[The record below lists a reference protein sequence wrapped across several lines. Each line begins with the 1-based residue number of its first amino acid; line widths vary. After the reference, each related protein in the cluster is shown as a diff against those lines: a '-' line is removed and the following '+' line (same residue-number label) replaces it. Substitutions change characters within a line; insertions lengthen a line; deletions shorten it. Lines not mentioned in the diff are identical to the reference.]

1 MSLRDALLKN
11 KQRLDEMKIEVKI
24 QKMLEQQSKLLEE
37 YSSQQS
43 VIAEIHEV
51 VEVKDKQTKKPNYNW
66 DESILGVNGGVS
78 YFTIKGVDGKGDK
91 RYRVANTGVECDTI
105 LKFHIRTSTGSR
117 FSVSAKSYSEAQK
130 VVDEVFGKGLYK
142 VSASLL

>member
-37 YSSQQS
+37 YSSKNNT
-43 VIAEIHEV
+43 VDAEKKEA
-51 VEVKDKQTKKPNYNW
+51 KKPTYKW

-78 YFTIKGVDGKGDK
+78 YFTMKGVDGKNDK